1 MRWFIRSQAVQFA
14 VDAATDVVVV
24 IENASNAD
32 TVASAAAQLLSQLPQ
47 VIIQVLMLLSCQHPK
62 CFRSRGLQLFIAMC
76 GTVGHL
82 SFHPM
87 PLCAVHALKELALL
101 QA

>member
-47 VIIQVLMLLSCQHPK
+47 VIASSVDIIVLSTSDV
-62 CFRSRGLQLFIAMC
+62 F
-76 GTVGHL
+76 
-82 SFHPM
+82 
-87 PLCAVHALKELALL
+87 
-101 QA
+101 